1 MSPFFVTHLI
11 NNTYLERPPP
21 ERPPTERP
29 PPPKLPLERLPLLD
43 GVKLERLP
51 LLLEVPNELRER
63 VELLNELLNE
73 RVLELLLGDE
83 YWRVADELERNELV
97 TPFSREIRVRL
108 LEETEERLF
117 PLTRLRLVVA
127 VRPLRTLVPEDERNE
142 DADERVPLLLPAER
156 KPLLATELREPEER

>member
-21 ERPPTERP
+21 ERPPPERP

-142 DADERVPLLLPAER
+142 DEQ
-156 KPLLATELREPEER
+156 EET

>member
-21 ERPPTERP
+21 ERPPPERP

-127 VRPLRTLVPEDERNE
+127 VRPLRTLVPEDERTE
-142 DADERVPLLLPAER
+142 DDDERVPLIMPAER
-156 KPLLATELREPEER
+156 KPLLASELR

>member
-21 ERPPTERP
+21 ERPPPERP

-117 PLTRLRLVVA
+117 RLH
-127 VRPLRTLVPEDERNE
+127 
-142 DADERVPLLLPAER
+142 
-156 KPLLATELREPEER
+156 